1 MKHFLNK
8 YSLLVIDLLSSSL
21 SWILFYCF
29 RKIFIEEVQIEYTN
43 SFYIGVFII
52 PLFWILIYTLQGTY
66 IHIKKLFRIK
76 IITLTIVGNL
86 IGSVL
91 IFFLLLLDDYIPNY
105 ETLYYSFLALFSIH
119 LFIISIPRYI
129 FTSIIVR
136 RIQNRKSGF
145 KTLIIGNLNK
155 ATQIYKEIS
164 GLKISNGNQIIGFIN
179 TNNSVSS
186 YNDLPKHLGDL
197 SSIKDVIQKNKIEE
211 VIIAIENEEHSL
223 LNRLIAL
230 FSGVG
235 ITIKIIPD
243 DYDLLSGSLKSTN
256 LFDVLLFEI
265 PSNTMPVWQKSVKRM
280 IDIIISL
287 FSLLLLSP
295 LYIIISIG
303 VKKSSIGPVFYSQ
316 ERIGKNGMKFDII
329 KFRTMYIDSEKDGP
343 QLSSTHDNRITPF
356 GRFLRKTRLDEFP
369 QFINVL
375 KGDMS
380 LVGPRPERQFFIDKI
395 SEREPHYLQLT
406 SVKPGITSWG
416 VVKFGY
422 AENIDQMIQRM
433 KYDLLYIKNMSLALD
448 FKIMF
453 YTFITI
459 IKAKGK

>member
-316 ERIGKNGMKFDII
+316 ERIGKNGIKFDII

>member
-1 MKHFLNK
+1 MNQNIKIF
-8 YSLLVIDLLSSSL
+8 SLVGIDLLSSSL

-29 RKIFIEEVQIEYTN
+29 RKIYIEEVQIEYTN
-43 SFYIGVFII
+43 SFYLGVFII
-52 PLFWILIYTLQGTY
+52 PFFWILIYTLQGTY
-66 IHIKKLFRIK
+66 IHIKKLFRIR
-76 IITLTIVGNL
+76 IITLSLVGTL
-86 IGSVL
+86 IGSIL
-91 IFFLLLLDDYIPNY
+91 IFFSLLLDDYIPKY

-129 FTSIIVR
+129 FTSILVR
-136 RIQNRKSGF
+136 RIQNRKLGF
-145 KTLIIGNLNK
+145 KTLIIGNLKK
-155 ATQIYKEIS
+155 AAQLHKEIS
-164 GLKISNGNQIIGFIN
+164 ELKISNGNQIVGFIN
-179 TNNSVSS
+179 TNNITSDYS
-186 YNDLPKHLGDL
+186 DLPKHYGDL
-197 SSIKDVIQKNKIEE
+197 SSIKEVIQKNKIEE
-211 VIIAIENEEHSL
+211 VIIAIENEEHPL

-230 FSGVG
+230 LSGVG

-265 PSNTMPVWQKSVKRM
+265 PLNTMPVWQKSVKRM

-287 FSLLLLSP
+287 LALILLSP
-295 LYIIISIG
+295 LYVVISIG
-303 VKKSSIGPVFYSQ
+303 VKKSSVGPIFYSQ

-329 KFRTMYIDSEKDGP
+329 KFRTMYLDSEKNGP

-433 KYDLLYIKNMSLALD
+433 KYDLLYLKNMSLALD

>member
-66 IHIKKLFRIK
+66 IYIKKLFRIK